1 MAPSIAQPRPM
12 RRADREVT
20 SPEEIEEILR
30 ACDDV
35 CIAYQDAQGLT
46 IVPVNFAYVTDFAQR
61 PHRLRL
67 FAHSALE
74 GRKVDAIRAAGN
86 ALPVAF
92 EMDCDARIYTGR
104 TPYATM
110 TAFRSIIGTGT
121 ASLVEETGEKI
132 DVLELLLAQCAAMP
146 DARLLP
152 RQVDKV
158 AVWRIDS
165 TDFTAKHHPAPAMH
179 RE

>member
-1 MAPSIAQPRPM
+1 MPPSIAQPRPM

-30 ACDDV
+30 GCDDV
-35 CIAYQDAQGLT
+35 CVAYQDAQGLT
-46 IVPVNFAYVTDFAQR
+46 IVPVNFAYVADFTQR

-74 GRKVDAIRAAGN
+74 GRKIDAIRTAAN

-92 EMDCDARIYTGR
+92 EMDCDARIHTGR
-104 TPYATM
+104 TPCAT
-110 TAFRSIIGTGT
+110 TTEFRSLIGTGT
-121 ASLVEETGEKI
+121 ASLVEDDEEKI
-132 DVLELLLAQCAAMP
+132 SALQLLLAQRAGMH

-152 RQVDKV
+152 RQVGKV

-165 TDFTAKHHPAPAMH
+165 TEFTAKRHPAPPI
-179 RE
+179 RCE